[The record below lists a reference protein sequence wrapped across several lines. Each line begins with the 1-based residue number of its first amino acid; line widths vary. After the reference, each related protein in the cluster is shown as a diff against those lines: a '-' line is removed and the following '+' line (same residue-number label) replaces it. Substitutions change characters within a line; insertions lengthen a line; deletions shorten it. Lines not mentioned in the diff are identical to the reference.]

1 MDYSVTFA
9 RHFSRLVW
17 LLLNQPGSIDEQKAA
32 LRAVVT
38 VSREG
43 VVTLSIVDWRL
54 VVNGAPLPEAL
65 TGVQDLTAQLIGHAV
80 RELVVAQGAAAAE
93 LLGVARALAAE
104 PIPGDGGSAL
114 VAQLAGLGAKTVR
127 IEVQGPDAATP
138 PAAPVRAPAPATPG
152 VPRPGSP
159 APRKEASSA
168 SSRRR
173 ESSSAGSA
181 RSAAPGRS
189 DLGIMSDEVSG
200 AYLAFAAVQQPKGAP
215 QELIGKLDATKSVAA
230 ITRILDELVV
240 AAETAARDNKVD
252 TVGTLFHAVVAREEQ
267 SPEGEIKRAYN
278 MALRRLNK
286 PTLLRPVASL
296 LPRRRDRAEGYV
308 AVLAR
313 AGEDGAD
320 ALIEQLTQ
328 AQSLGDR
335 RIFFDALVSLKAGV
349 SALIHM
355 LGDPRWYVVR
365 NAADLLGE
373 MEAKEAEAPLG
384 ELIRHSDERVRRAAV
399 TALSKIA
406 TPRALQNLQ
415 EALKDGSAQVRMQA
429 AAGLAAR
436 KQSKSAVTL
445 AKALDDEEDL
455 DVQLSIVGALGRI
468 GTPDAVQKLIKAA
481 EPEGRFF
488 KKKPVALRVAAVQA
502 LGEART
508 PAAMNAL
515 QTLNKDREKDVVDAV
530 FKVLMGGGAA
540 RTTGSQKAVE

>member
-1 MDYSVTFA
+1 
-9 RHFSRLVW
+9 
-17 LLLNQPGSIDEQKAA
+17 
-32 LRAVVT
+32 
-38 VSREG
+38 
-43 VVTLSIVDWRL
+43 
-54 VVNGAPLPEAL
+54 
-65 TGVQDLTAQLIGHAV
+65 VQV
-80 RELVVAQGAAAAE
+80 
-93 LLGVARALAAE
+93 
-104 PIPGDGGSAL
+104 
-114 VAQLAGLGAKTVR
+114 
-127 IEVQGPDAATP
+127 
-138 PAAPVRAPAPATPG
+138 
-152 VPRPGSP
+152 
-159 APRKEASSA
+159 
-168 SSRRR
+168 
-173 ESSSAGSA
+173 
-181 RSAAPGRS
+181 
-189 DLGIMSDEVSG
+189 
-200 AYLAFAAVQQPKGAP
+200 PKGSP
-215 QELIGKLDATKSVAA
+215 QELVGKLDATKSVAA
-230 ITRILDELVV
+230 ITRALDEIVV

-252 TVGTLFHAVVAREEQ
+252 TVATFFCAVVSREERA
-267 SPEGEIKRAYN
+267 PEGDLKRAYG
-278 MALRRLNK
+278 MAMRRLTK

-296 LPRRRDRAEGYV
+296 LPRRRDKADEYI
-308 AVLAR
+308 AVLTR

-406 TPRALQNLQ
+406 TPRAMQNLQ

-445 AKALDDEEDL
+445 AKALDEEEDL

-468 GTPDAVQKLIKAA
+468 ATPDAVQKLIKAA
-481 EPEGRFF
+481 EAEGRFF

-508 PAAMNAL
+508 PAALNAL
-515 QTLNKDREKDVVDAV
+515 QALNKDREKDVVDAV
-530 FKVLMGGGAA
+530 FKVLMGSGTA
-540 RTTGSQKAVE
+540 RTTGSQKAIE